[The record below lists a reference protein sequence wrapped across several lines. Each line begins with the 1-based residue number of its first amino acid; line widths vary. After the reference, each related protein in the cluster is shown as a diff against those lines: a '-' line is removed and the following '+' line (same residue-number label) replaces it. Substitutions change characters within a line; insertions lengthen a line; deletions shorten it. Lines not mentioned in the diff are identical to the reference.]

1 MMSTWRY
8 SLIIWFVA
16 SLPLVAQTKLEKEYR
31 MSKEAVPL
39 PALRFVDDLAQERKV
54 KWYKEQGLERSTIEA
69 KFKRNKRRYSVE
81 FNNSGL
87 LEDVEIERSYRS
99 LPDTLK
105 TALDLFF
112 EAQYKRHRICKTQIQ
127 YSGKPEKVLAFLQ
140 QSGVTAMPRVVT
152 RFEIVAKVKS
162 DKTSREVE
170 FLFDLSGRL
179 LSKAVIIQKNAD
191 HLEY

>member
-1 MMSTWRY
+1 MMSKWRY
-8 SLIIWFVA
+8 SLIFLCIA
-16 SLPLVAQTKLEKEYR
+16 SLPLVAQTKMEKEYR
-31 MSKEAVPL
+31 MSKAAVPL
-39 PALRFVDDLAQERKV
+39 PALRFVDEVAQERKV
-54 KWYKEQGLERSTIEA
+54 KWYKEQGLERSSIEA
-69 KFKRNKRRYSVE
+69 KFKQNKRRYSVE
-81 FNNSGL
+81 FSNSGQ

-112 EAQYKRHRICKTQIQ
+112 DKHYKRHRICKTQIQ
-127 YSGKPEKVLAFLQ
+127 YSGKPELVLAFLQ
-140 QSGVTAMPRVVT
+140 QSKITAMPTVVT

-162 DKTSREVE
+162 GNTSREVE
-170 FLFDLSGRL
+170 FLFDKNGKL